1 MRYKLRYNK
10 KHKIILSLV
19 VLLVV
24 TVVIVATR
32 ITGKKDDDEEKM
44 EVVRRGEFVVK
55 LRETGNLEAL
65 LSVEVRSNV
74 EGEIE
79 RIFVTEGEFVEEGQ
93 ELLKIDDEQISEQRN
108 QAEAYRDAQ
117 KARHKQAELQIEL
130 TTKRHTS
137 EIAQAENSV
146 RMSEG
151 RLESIEAEMRRR
163 ITEAE
168 TRVSTSRNYLEQ
180 DDISLRQAQIALE
193 QAQLSYQRAQAA
205 SESSKVKLDTAQ
217 AEYDRNKE
225 LFEKQL
231 VSKRTLEESETRHAN
246 AQYEYDT
253 AEKNVQTQFQSVES
267 QKQNIEAR
275 GEAIKSRKATLKQH
289 EEGLITTKE
298 YGTALEKEYL
308 AGLENARARLRKI
321 RETAKPEKE
330 LTIHSEV
337 SARADLLQA
346 NSALA
351 AQEKRLDWTTVEAPI
366 SGTVTRVFFEEGE
379 IVTSGRS
386 AFSRGQALMT
396 IANLSK
402 MIVKTQINE
411 VEISKVEV
419 GQEAEVR
426 VETYTD
432 QVFRGRVSEIS
443 PGAIVPQQGVQ
454 NTVITFEVDVEI
466 LEATSELLPGM
477 SADVDIIVFNR
488 NDVLQL
494 PIEAVINP
502 EVLTVK
508 ATVEGSDL
516 RRLRPNQELK
526 IQNLVGKE
534 FPGKV
539 GRIRTD
545 APRGN
550 VEILLDGTPRGLR
563 TGPTEL
569 SILIS
574 DTDRISEVQSE
585 IASTKQYFVQLDS
598 QAKGSKRKKGK
609 DKEMKGVKTRIEVGQ
624 RNNSHFE
631 ILTGVDAGDRVFV
644 PSMEQLTRQ
653 EEK

>member
-1 MRYKLRYNK
+1 
-10 KHKIILSLV
+10 
-19 VLLVV
+19 
-24 TVVIVATR
+24 
-32 ITGKKDDDEEKM
+32 M
-44 EVVRRGEFVVK
+44 EVARRGEFVVK

-79 RIFVTEGEFVEEGQ
+79 QIFVSEGEFVEEGR

-108 QAEAYRDAQ
+108 QAEAYRNAQ

-130 TTKRHTS
+130 TTKRQTN

-151 RLESIEAEMRRR
+151 RLEAIKAETRQR

-168 TRVSTSRNYLEQ
+168 TRISTTRNYLEQ

-193 QAQLSYQRAQAA
+193 QAQLAYQRAQAA

-231 VSKRTLEESETRHAN
+231 VSRRTLEESETRHAN

-275 GEAIKSRKATLKQH
+275 EEAIKSRKSTLKQH
-289 EEGLITTKE
+289 EQGLITIKE
-298 YGTALEKEYL
+298 AGAAREKEYV
-308 AGLENARARLRKI
+308 AGLENAREQLLKVQ
-321 RETAKPEKE
+321 ETADPEKE
-330 LTIHSEV
+330 LTRHSKV
-337 SARADLLQA
+337 SARADLRQA
-346 NSALA
+346 ESALA
-351 AQEKRLDWTTVEAPI
+351 AQEKRLRWTTVKAPI
-366 SGTVTRVFFEEGE
+366 SGTVTRIFFEEGE

-386 AFSRGQALMT
+386 AFSRGEALMT
-396 IANLSK
+396 IADLSK
-402 MIVKTQINE
+402 MIVKTRINE

-432 QVFRGRVSEIS
+432 RVFRGRVSEIS
-443 PGAIVPQQGVQ
+443 PGAIVPQQGVE

-466 LEATSELLPGM
+466 LEAASQLLPGM
-477 SADVDIIVFNR
+477 SADVDIIVFKGE
-488 NDVLQL
+488 DVLQL

-508 ATVEGSDL
+508 ATVTGSNL

-526 IQNLVGKE
+526 IRNLVGKE

-539 GRIRTD
+539 GKIRTD
-545 APRGN
+545 SPREN

-563 TGPTEL
+563 TGPTEV

-574 DTDRISEVQSE
+574 ETDSISGVQSNV
-585 IASTKQYFVQLDS
+585 ATTKQYYVQLDAE
-598 QAKGSKRKKGK
+598 AKSSKRKKGK
-609 DKEMKGVKTRIEVGQ
+609 DKEMKGVKTRIEVGR
-624 RNNSHFE
+624 RNDSHFE
-631 ILTGVDAGDRVFV
+631 LLAGVEAGNRVFV
-644 PSMEQLTRQ
+644 PSMEELTRQ
-653 EEK
+653 NEK

>member
-1 MRYKLRYNK
+1 
-10 KHKIILSLV
+10 
-19 VLLVV
+19 
-24 TVVIVATR
+24 
-32 ITGKKDDDEEKM
+32 
-44 EVVRRGEFVVK
+44 
-55 LRETGNLEAL
+55 
-65 LSVEVRSNV
+65 
-74 EGEIE
+74 
-79 RIFVTEGEFVEEGQ
+79 
-93 ELLKIDDEQISEQRN
+93 
-108 QAEAYRDAQ
+108 
-117 KARHKQAELQIEL
+117 
-130 TTKRHTS
+130 
-137 EIAQAENSV
+137 
-146 RMSEG
+146 
-151 RLESIEAEMRRR
+151 
-163 ITEAE
+163 
-168 TRVSTSRNYLEQ
+168 RNYLEQ

-231 VSKRTLEESETRHAN
+231 VSRRTLEESETRHAN

-253 AEKNVQTQFQSVES
+253 AEKNVQTQLQSVES

-275 GEAIKSRKATLKQH
+275 EEAIKSRKTTLNQH
-289 EEGLITTKE
+289 EQGLITIKE
-298 YGTALEKEYL
+298 SGAAREKEYR
-308 AGLENARARLRKI
+308 AGLEYARVGLQKLE
-321 RETAKPEKE
+321 ETAKPEKDVR
-330 LTIHSEV
+330 IQSEV

-346 NSALA
+346 ESALA
-351 AQEKRLDWTTVEAPI
+351 AQKKRLDWTTVEAPI

-396 IANLSK
+396 IADLSR

-419 GQEAEVR
+419 GQEADVR

-432 QVFRGRVSEIS
+432 RVFKGRVSEIS
-443 PGAIVPQQGVQ
+443 PGAVLPQPGVQ
-454 NTVITFEVDVEI
+454 NTVITFEVEVEI
-466 LEATSELLPGM
+466 LEATSQLLPGM
-477 SADVDIIVFNR
+477 SADVDIIVFKGE
-488 NDVLQL
+488 DVLQL

-508 ATVEGSDL
+508 ATLTGRDL

-526 IQNLVGKE
+526 IENLAGKE

-539 GRIRTD
+539 GKIRTG

-563 TGPTEL
+563 SGPTEV

-574 DTDRISEVQSE
+574 ETDRISGVQSE
-585 IASTKQYFVQLDS
+585 IAGTKQYYVQLDS
-598 QAKGSKRKKGK
+598 QAKGSKRKKDK
-609 DKEMKGVKTRIEVGQ
+609 DKEMKGVKTRIEVGR
-624 RNNSHFE
+624 RNDSHFE
-631 ILTGVDAGDRVFV
+631 ILAGVEAGSRVFV

-653 EEK
+653 DGK

>member
-1 MRYKLRYNK
+1 
-10 KHKIILSLV
+10 
-19 VLLVV
+19 
-24 TVVIVATR
+24 
-32 ITGKKDDDEEKM
+32 M

-79 RIFVTEGEFVEEGQ
+79 QIFVTEGEFVEEGR

-108 QAEAYRDAQ
+108 QAEAYRNAQ
-117 KARHKQAELQIEL
+117 KARHKQADLQIEL
-130 TTKRHTS
+130 TTKRHAS
-137 EIAQAENSV
+137 DIAQAENSV

-151 RLESIEAEMRRR
+151 RLESIKAETRQR

-168 TRVSTSRNYLEQ
+168 TRISTTRNYLEQ

-193 QAQLSYQRAQAA
+193 QAQLAYQRAQAA
-205 SESSKVKLDTAQ
+205 SQSSKVKLDTAQ

-253 AEKNVQTQFQSVES
+253 AEKDVQTQFQSVES

-275 GEAIKSRKATLKQH
+275 EEAIKSRKATLKQH
-289 EEGLITTKE
+289 EEGLITIKE
-298 YGTALEKEYL
+298 AGAAREKEYV
-308 AGLENARARLRKI
+308 AGLENARAQLLKI
-321 RETAKPEKE
+321 QETADPEKE
-330 LTIHSEV
+330 LTRHSKV
-337 SARADLLQA
+337 SARADLRQA
-346 NSALA
+346 ESALA
-351 AQEKRLDWTTVEAPI
+351 AQEKRLRWTTVQAPI

-386 AFSRGQALMT
+386 AFSRGEALMT
-396 IANLSK
+396 IADLSK
-402 MIVKTQINE
+402 MIVKTRINE

-432 QVFRGRVSEIS
+432 RVFKGRVSEIS
-443 PGAIVPQQGVQ
+443 PGAIVPQQGMQ

-477 SADVDIIVFNR
+477 SADVDIIVFKR
-488 NDVLQL
+488 SDVLQL

-508 ATVEGSDL
+508 ATVTGRDL

-526 IQNLVGKE
+526 IRNLVGKE

-539 GRIRTD
+539 GKIRTG
-545 APRGN
+545 APREN

-563 TGPTEL
+563 TGPTEV

-574 DTDRISEVQSE
+574 ETDSISEVQSDV
-585 IASTKQYFVQLDS
+585 ATTKQYYVQLDGE
-598 QAKGSKRKKGK
+598 AKSSKRKKGK
-609 DKEMKGVKTRIEVGQ
+609 DKEMKGVKTRIEVGR
-624 RNNSHFE
+624 RNDSHFE
-631 ILTGVDAGDRVFV
+631 LLAGVEAGNRVFV
-644 PSMEQLTRQ
+644 PSMEELTRQ
-653 EEK
+653 NEK

>member
-1 MRYKLRYNK
+1 MRYNR
-10 KHKIILSLV
+10 KHIIILSLV

-24 TVVIVATR
+24 TVTIVVTK
-32 ITGKKDDDEEKM
+32 IIGKKDDDEEKI

-65 LSVEVRSNV
+65 VSVEVRSNV

-108 QAEAYRDAQ
+108 QAAAYRNAQ
-117 KARHKQAELQIEL
+117 QARHKQAKLQIDL
-130 TTKRHTS
+130 TTKRLAN
-137 EIAQAENSV
+137 EIAQAENNV
-146 RMSEG
+146 RMHEG
-151 RLESIEAEMRRR
+151 RLESMKAETRQR

-168 TRVSTSRNYLEQ
+168 TRVSTTRNYLEQ

-193 QAQLSYQRAQAA
+193 QAQLAHQRAQAA

-231 VSKRTLEESETRHAN
+231 VSRRTLEESETRHAN
-246 AQYEYDT
+246 AQYEFDT

-267 QKQNIEAR
+267 QKQNIDAR
-275 GEAIKSRKATLKQH
+275 EEAIKSRKTTLKQH
-289 EEGLITTKE
+289 EEGLITIKE
-298 YGTALEKEYL
+298 SGAAREKEYF
-308 AGLENARARLRKI
+308 AGLEYARAGLQKLQ
-321 RETAKPEKE
+321 ETAEPEKD
-330 LTIHSEV
+330 LRIQSEV

-346 NSALA
+346 ESALA
-351 AQEKRLDWTTVEAPI
+351 AQEKRLAWTTVKTPI
-366 SGTVTRVFFEEGE
+366 SGTVTRIFFEEGE

-396 IANLSK
+396 VADLSK

-432 QVFRGRVSEIS
+432 QVFKGRVSEIS
-443 PGAIVPQQGVQ
+443 PGAIIPQQGVQ
-454 NTVITFEVDVEI
+454 NTVITFEVEVEI
-466 LEATSELLPGM
+466 LEATSDLLPGM

-488 NDVLQL
+488 PEILQL

-508 ATVEGSDL
+508 ATLTGRDL

-526 IQNLVGKE
+526 IRNLVGKE

-539 GRIRTD
+539 GKIRTD
-545 APRGN
+545 APREN

-563 TGPTEL
+563 TGPTEV

-574 DTDRISEVQSE
+574 ETDVISGVQSE
-585 IASTKQYFVQLDS
+585 IDSTKQHFVQLDA
-598 QAKGSKRKKGK
+598 QAKDSKRKKGK
-609 DKEMKGVKTRIEVGQ
+609 DKEMKGVKTRIEVGR
-624 RNNSHFE
+624 RNDSHFE
-631 ILTGVDAGDRVFV
+631 ILAGVEAGNRVFV

-653 EEK
+653 DAN

>member
-1 MRYKLRYNK
+1 MRYNR
-10 KHKIILSLV
+10 KHIIILSLA

-24 TVVIVATR
+24 TVTIVVTK
-32 ITGKKDDDEEKM
+32 ILGKKDDDVEKV
-44 EVVRRGEFVVK
+44 EVVRRGEFVVT

-108 QAEAYRDAQ
+108 QAAAYRNAQ
-117 KARHKQAELQIEL
+117 QARHKQAELQIDL
-130 TTKRHTS
+130 TTKRLAN
-137 EIAQAENSV
+137 EIAQAENNV
-146 RMSEG
+146 RMHEG
-151 RLESIEAEMRRR
+151 RLESMKAETRQR

-168 TRVSTSRNYLEQ
+168 TRVSTTRNYLEQ

-193 QAQLSYQRAQAA
+193 QAQLAHQRAQAA

-231 VSKRTLEESETRHAN
+231 VSRRTLEESETRHAN
-246 AQYEYDT
+246 AQYEFDT

-267 QKQNIEAR
+267 QKQNIDAR
-275 GEAIKSRKATLKQH
+275 EEAIKSRKATLKQH
-289 EEGLITTKE
+289 EEGLITIKE
-298 YGTALEKEYL
+298 SGAAREKEYF
-308 AGLENARARLRKI
+308 AGLEYARAGLQKLQ
-321 RETAKPEKE
+321 ETAEPEKD
-330 LTIHSEV
+330 LRIQSEV

-346 NSALA
+346 ESALA
-351 AQEKRLDWTTVEAPI
+351 AQEKRLAWTTVKAPI
-366 SGTVTRVFFEEGE
+366 SGTVTRIFFEEGE

-396 IANLSK
+396 VADLSK

-432 QVFRGRVSEIS
+432 QVFKGRVSEIS
-443 PGAIVPQQGVQ
+443 PGAIIPQQGVQ
-454 NTVITFEVDVEI
+454 NTVITFEVEVEI
-466 LEATSELLPGM
+466 LEATSDLLPGM

-488 NDVLQL
+488 PEILQL

-508 ATVEGSDL
+508 AKLTGRDL

-526 IQNLVGKE
+526 IRNLVGKE

-539 GRIRTD
+539 GKIRTD
-545 APRGN
+545 APREN

-563 TGPTEL
+563 TGPTEV
-569 SILIS
+569 SVLITE
-574 DTDRISEVQSE
+574 TDVISGVQSE
-585 IASTKQYFVQLDS
+585 IDSTKQHFVQLDA
-598 QAKGSKRKKGK
+598 QTKDSKRNKGK
-609 DKEMKGVKTRIEVGQ
+609 DKEMKGVKTRIEVGR
-624 RNNSHFE
+624 RNDSHFE
-631 ILTGVDAGDRVFV
+631 ILAGVEAGNRVFV

-653 EEK
+653 DAN

>member
-1 MRYKLRYNK
+1 MRYNK
-10 KHKIILSLV
+10 KRIIILSLV
-19 VLLVV
+19 VLLIV
-24 TVVIVATR
+24 TVAIVI
-32 ITGKKDDDEEKM
+32 IKINGNKDDDEEKM

-79 RIFVTEGEFVEEGQ
+79 QIFVSEGEFVEEGR

-108 QAEAYRDAQ
+108 QAEAYRNAQ

-130 TTKRHTS
+130 TTKRQTN

-151 RLESIEAEMRRR
+151 RLEAIKAETRQR

-168 TRVSTSRNYLEQ
+168 TRISTTRNYLEQ

-193 QAQLSYQRAQAA
+193 QAQLAYQRAQAA

-253 AEKNVQTQFQSVES
+253 AEKDVQTQYQSVES

-275 GEAIKSRKATLKQH
+275 EEAIKSRKSTLKQH
-289 EEGLITTKE
+289 ELGLITVKKA
-298 YGTALEKEYL
+298 GAAREKEYV
-308 AGLENARARLRKI
+308 AGLENAREQLLKVQ
-321 RETAKPEKE
+321 ETADPEKE
-330 LTIHSEV
+330 LTRHSKV
-337 SARADLLQA
+337 SARADLRQA
-346 NSALA
+346 ESALA
-351 AQEKRLDWTTVEAPI
+351 AQEKRLRWTTVKAPI
-366 SGTVTRVFFEEGE
+366 SGTVTRIFFEEGE

-386 AFSRGQALMT
+386 AFSRGEALMT
-396 IANLSK
+396 IADLSK
-402 MIVKTQINE
+402 MIVKTRINE

-432 QVFRGRVSEIS
+432 RVFRGRVSEIS
-443 PGAIVPQQGVQ
+443 PGAIVPQQGVE

-466 LEATSELLPGM
+466 LEAASQLLPGM
-477 SADVDIIVFNR
+477 SADVDIIVFKGE
-488 NDVLQL
+488 DVLQL
-494 PIEAVINP
+494 PIESVINP

-508 ATVEGSDL
+508 ATVTGSNL
-516 RRLRPNQELK
+516 RRLRPDQELK
-526 IQNLVGKE
+526 ILNLIGKE
-534 FPGKV
+534 FEGKV
-539 GRIRTD
+539 GKIRAD
-545 APRGN
+545 ASRGN

-563 TGPTEL
+563 TGPAEV

-574 DTDRISEVQSE
+574 DTNRISNIQAE
-585 IASTKQYFVQLDS
+585 IGSTKQYYVQLDTGTKES
-598 QAKGSKRKKGK
+598 ERKKGK
-609 DKEMKGVKTRIEVGQ
+609 DKEMKGIKTRIEVGH
-624 RNNSHFE
+624 RNDSHFE
-631 ILTGVDAGDRVFV
+631 IVSGVDAGDRIFV

-653 EEK
+653 DEN

>member
-1 MRYKLRYNK
+1 MRYNK
-10 KHKIILSLV
+10 KLVISLSLV

-24 TVVIVATR
+24 TVAAVVIIINR
-32 ITGKKDDDEEKM
+32 KKKDDDEDKM
-44 EVVRRGEFVVK
+44 EVARRGEFVVK

-65 LSVEVRSNV
+65 LSVDVRSNV

-79 RIFVTEGEFVEEGQ
+79 KIFVNEGEYVEEGR
-93 ELLKIDDEQISEQRN
+93 ELLKIDDEQITEQRN
-108 QAEAYRDAQ
+108 QAEAYRNAQ
-117 KARHKQAELQIEL
+117 KARHKQADLQIGL
-130 TTKRHTS
+130 TTKRHAS

-151 RLESIEAEMRRR
+151 RLETVKAETRQR

-168 TRVSTSRNYLEQ
+168 TRVSTTRNYLEQ

-205 SESSKVKLDTAQ
+205 SEALKVKRDTAQ
-217 AEYDRNKE
+217 AEYDRHKE

-253 AEKNVQTQFQSVES
+253 AEKTVQTQIQSVES

-275 GEAIKSRKATLKQH
+275 EEAIKSRKTTLKQH
-289 EEGLITTKE
+289 EQGLITIKE
-298 YGTALEKEYL
+298 AGVAREKEYQ
-308 AGLENARARLRKI
+308 AALENARSRLQKLQ
-321 RETAKPEKE
+321 ETADPEKE
-330 LTIHSEV
+330 LTIHSKV
-337 SARADLLQA
+337 SARADLSQA
-346 NSALA
+346 ESALS
-351 AQEKRLDWTTVEAPI
+351 AQEQRLKWTTVKAPI
-366 SGTVTRVFFEEGE
+366 SGTITRIVFEEGE

-386 AFSRGQALMT
+386 AFSRGEALMT
-396 IANLSK
+396 IADLSK
-402 MIVKTQINE
+402 MIVKTRINE

-419 GQEAEVR
+419 GQEAEIR
-426 VETYTD
+426 VETYND
-432 QVFRGRVSEIS
+432 QVFKGRVSEIS

-477 SADVDIIVFNR
+477 SADVDIIVFKR
-488 NDVLQL
+488 SDVLQL

-508 ATVEGSDL
+508 ATLTERAL
-516 RRLRPNQELK
+516 KRLRPNQELK

-534 FPGKV
+534 FSGKV
-539 GRIRTD
+539 GKIRTE
-545 APRGN
+545 ASRGN

-563 TGPTEL
+563 TGTTEV

-574 DTDRISEVQSE
+574 ERDTISGVQSE
-585 IASTKQYFVQLDS
+585 IASTKQYFVQLDAE
-598 QAKGSKRKKGK
+598 AKDSKRKK
-609 DKEMKGVKTRIEVGQ
+609 DEEMKGVKTRIEVDR
-624 RNNSHFE
+624 RNDSHFQ
-631 ILTGVDAGDRVFV
+631 ILAGVEAGDRVFV

-653 EEK
+653 NEK

>member
-1 MRYKLRYNK
+1 
-10 KHKIILSLV
+10 
-19 VLLVV
+19 
-24 TVVIVATR
+24 
-32 ITGKKDDDEEKM
+32 M
-44 EVVRRGEFVVK
+44 EVVRRGEYVVK

-79 RIFVTEGEFVEEGQ
+79 QIFVTEGEFVEEGR

-108 QAEAYRDAQ
+108 QAEAYRKAQ

-130 TTKRHTS
+130 TTKRQAN

-146 RMSEG
+146 RVSEG
-151 RLESIEAEMRRR
+151 RLESIKAETRQRV
-163 ITEAE
+163 TEAE
-168 TRVSTSRNYLEQ
+168 TRVSTTRNSLEQ
-180 DDISLRQAQIALE
+180 DDISLRQAKIALE
-193 QAQLSYQRAQAA
+193 QAQLAHQRAQAA
-205 SESSKVKLDTAQ
+205 AESAKVKLDTAQ
-217 AEYDRNKE
+217 AEYERNQE

-231 VSKRTLEESETRHAN
+231 VSKRTLEESETLHAN
-246 AQYEYDT
+246 ALFQYETSKKDV
-253 AEKNVQTQFQSVES
+253 ETQLQSVES

-275 GEAIKSRKATLKQH
+275 EEAIKSRKATLKQN
-289 EEGLITTKE
+289 EQGLITIKESGAARKKE
-298 YGTALEKEYL
+298 YFAE
-308 AGLENARARLRKI
+308 LENARVRLQKLQ
-321 RETAKPEKE
+321 ETAEPEKD
-330 LTIHSEV
+330 LRIHSEV

-346 NSALA
+346 ESALA
-351 AQEKRLDWTTVEAPI
+351 AQEKRLAWTTVKAPI

-386 AFSRGQALMT
+386 AFSRGEALMT
-396 IANLSK
+396 IADLSK

-432 QVFRGRVSEIS
+432 RVFRGRVSEIS
-443 PGAIVPQQGVQ
+443 PGANVPQQGVQ
-454 NTVITFEVDVEI
+454 NTVITFEVDIEI
-466 LEATSELLPGM
+466 LEATSQLLPGM
-477 SADVDIIVFNR
+477 SADVDIIVFKEE
-488 NDVLQL
+488 DVLQL

-508 ATVEGSDL
+508 ATVTGSNL

-526 IQNLVGKE
+526 ILNLIGKE
-534 FPGKV
+534 FEGKV
-539 GRIRTD
+539 GKIRTD
-545 APRGN
+545 TSRGN

-563 TGPTEL
+563 TGPAEI

-574 DTDRISEVQSE
+574 DTNRISSVQAE
-585 IASTKQYFVQLDS
+585 IGSTKQYYVQLDTGT
-598 QAKGSKRKKGK
+598 KESKRKKGK
-609 DKEMKGVKTRIEVGQ
+609 ENEMKGIKTRIEVGQ
-624 RNNSHFE
+624 RNDSHFE
-631 ILTGVDAGDRVFV
+631 ILSGVDAGDRVFV

-653 EEK
+653 DDK

>member
-1 MRYKLRYNK
+1 
-10 KHKIILSLV
+10 
-19 VLLVV
+19 
-24 TVVIVATR
+24 
-32 ITGKKDDDEEKM
+32 M

-79 RIFVTEGEFVEEGQ
+79 QIFVTEGEFVEEGR
-93 ELLKIDDEQISEQRN
+93 ELLKIDGEQISEQRN
-108 QAEAYRDAQ
+108 QAAAYRNAQ
-117 KARHKQAELQIEL
+117 QARHKQAKLQIDL
-130 TTKRHTS
+130 TTKRLAN
-137 EIAQAENSV
+137 EIAQAENNV
-146 RMSEG
+146 RMHEG
-151 RLESIEAEMRRR
+151 RLESMKAETRQR

-168 TRVSTSRNYLEQ
+168 TRVSTTRNYLEQ

-193 QAQLSYQRAQAA
+193 QAQLAHQRAQAA
-205 SESSKVKLDTAQ
+205 SESSKVKLETAQ

-231 VSKRTLEESETRHAN
+231 VSRRTLEESETRHAN
-246 AQYEYDT
+246 AQYEFDT

-267 QKQNIEAR
+267 QKQNIDAR
-275 GEAIKSRKATLKQH
+275 EEAIKSRKATLNQH
-289 EEGLITTKE
+289 EEGLITIKE
-298 YGTALEKEYL
+298 SGAAREKEYL
-308 AGLENARARLRKI
+308 AGLEYARAGLQKLQ
-321 RETAKPEKE
+321 ETAEPEKD
-330 LTIHSEV
+330 LRIHSEV
-337 SARADLLQA
+337 SAQADLLQA
-346 NSALA
+346 ESALA
-351 AQEKRLDWTTVEAPI
+351 AQEKRLAWTTVKAPI
-366 SGTVTRVFFEEGE
+366 SGTVTRIFFEEGE

-396 IANLSK
+396 VADLSK

-432 QVFRGRVSEIS
+432 RVFRGRVSEIS
-443 PGAIVPQQGVQ
+443 PGANIPQQGVQ

-466 LEATSELLPGM
+466 LEATSQLLPGM
-477 SADVDIIVFNR
+477 SADVDIIVFKEE
-488 NDVLQL
+488 DVLQL

-508 ATVEGSDL
+508 ATVTGSDL

-526 IQNLVGKE
+526 ILNLIGKE
-534 FPGKV
+534 FEGRVGK
-539 GRIRTD
+539 IRTD
-545 APRGN
+545 TSRGN

-563 TGPTEL
+563 TGPAEI

-574 DTDRISEVQSE
+574 DTNRISSVQAE
-585 IASTKQYFVQLDS
+585 IGSTKQYYVQLDTGT
-598 QAKGSKRKKGK
+598 KESKRKKGK
-609 DKEMKGVKTRIEVGQ
+609 DNEMKGIKTRIEVGQ
-624 RNNSHFE
+624 RNDSHFE
-631 ILTGVDAGDRVFV
+631 ILSGVEAGDRVFV

-653 EEK
+653 DDK

>member
-1 MRYKLRYNK
+1 MRYNK
-10 KHKIILSLV
+10 KHIIILSAV
-19 VLLVV
+19 VLLIFA
-24 TVVIVATR
+24 VVIVV
-32 ITGKKDDDEEKM
+32 ININGNKDDDEEKM

-108 QAEAYRDAQ
+108 QAAAYRNAQ
-117 KARHKQAELQIEL
+117 QARHKQAELQIDL
-130 TTKRHTS
+130 TTKRQTN
-137 EIAQAENSV
+137 EIAQAENNL
-146 RMSEG
+146 RMTEG
-151 RLESIEAEMRRR
+151 RLESIKAEFRQR

-168 TRVSTSRNYLEQ
+168 TRVSTTRNSLEQ
-180 DDISLRQAQIALE
+180 DDISLRQANIALE
-193 QAQLSYQRAQAA
+193 QAQLAHQRAQAA
-205 SESSKVKLDTAQ
+205 AESAKVKLDTAQ
-217 AEYDRNKE
+217 AEYERNQE

-231 VSKRTLEESETRHAN
+231 VSKRKLEESETLHAN
-246 AQYEYDT
+246 ALFQFETSKKDV
-253 AEKNVQTQFQSVES
+253 ETQLQSVES
-267 QKQNIEAR
+267 QRQNIEAR
-275 GEAIKSRKATLKQH
+275 EEAIKSRRATLKQN
-289 EEGLITTKE
+289 EQGLITVKE
-298 YGTALEKEYL
+298 SGKAREKEYVAGVEYAR
-308 AGLENARARLRKI
+308 AGLHKLQ
-321 RETAKPEKE
+321 ETAEPEKD
-330 LTIHSEV
+330 LRIHSEV

-346 NSALA
+346 ESALA
-351 AQEKRLDWTTVEAPI
+351 AQEKRLAWTTIKAPI

-379 IVTSGRS
+379 IITSGRS

-396 IANLSK
+396 VADLSK

-432 QVFRGRVSEIS
+432 QVFNGRVSEIS
-443 PGAIVPQQGVQ
+443 PGAIIPQQGVQ

-466 LEATSELLPGM
+466 IEATSELLPGM

-488 NDVLQL
+488 PDVLQL

-502 EVLTVK
+502 EVLTVE
-508 ATVEGSDL
+508 ATLTGRDL

-526 IQNLVGKE
+526 ILNLIGKE
-534 FPGKV
+534 FEGKV
-539 GRIRTD
+539 GKIRADT
-545 APRGN
+545 PRGN
-550 VEILLDGTPRGLR
+550 VEILLDGAPRGLR
-563 TGPTEL
+563 TGPAEI

-574 DTDRISEVQSE
+574 GTNRISSVQAE
-585 IASTKQYFVQLDS
+585 IGGTKQYFVQLHTGS
-598 QAKGSKRKKGK
+598 KESKRKKGK
-609 DKEMKGVKTRIEVGQ
+609 DFEMKGIKTRIEVGK
-624 RNNSHFE
+624 RNDSHFE
-631 ILTGVDAGDRVFV
+631 ILAGVDVGDRVFV

-653 EEK
+653 DEK

>member
-1 MRYKLRYNK
+1 MRYNR
-10 KHKIILSLV
+10 KHIIILSLA

-24 TVVIVATR
+24 TVTIVVTK
-32 ITGKKDDDEEKM
+32 IIGKKDDDEEKV
-44 EVVRRGEFVVK
+44 EVVRRGEFVVT

-108 QAEAYRDAQ
+108 QAAAYRNAQ
-117 KARHKQAELQIEL
+117 QARHKQAKLQIDL
-130 TTKRHTS
+130 TTKRLAN
-137 EIAQAENSV
+137 EIAQAENNV
-146 RMSEG
+146 RMHEG
-151 RLESIEAEMRRR
+151 RLESMKAETRQR

-168 TRVSTSRNYLEQ
+168 TRVSTTRNYLEQ

-193 QAQLSYQRAQAA
+193 QAQLAHQRAQAA

-246 AQYEYDT
+246 AQYEFDT

-267 QKQNIEAR
+267 QKQNIDAR
-275 GEAIKSRKATLKQH
+275 EEAIKSRKTTLKQH
-289 EEGLITTKE
+289 EEGLITIKE
-298 YGTALEKEYL
+298 SGAAREKEYF
-308 AGLENARARLRKI
+308 AGLEYARAGLQKLQ
-321 RETAKPEKE
+321 ETAEPEKD
-330 LTIHSEV
+330 LRIQSEV

-346 NSALA
+346 ESALA
-351 AQEKRLDWTTVEAPI
+351 AQEKRLAWTTVKAPN
-366 SGTVTRVFFEEGE
+366 SGTVTRIFFEEGE

-396 IANLSK
+396 VADLSK

-432 QVFRGRVSEIS
+432 QVFKGRVSEIS
-443 PGAIVPQQGVQ
+443 PGAIIPQQGVQ
-454 NTVITFEVDVEI
+454 NTVITFEVEVEI
-466 LEATSELLPGM
+466 LEATSDLLPGM

-488 NDVLQL
+488 PEILQL

-508 ATVEGSDL
+508 ATLTGRDL

-526 IQNLVGKE
+526 IRNLVGKE

-539 GRIRTD
+539 GKIRTD
-545 APRGN
+545 APREN

-563 TGPTEL
+563 TGPTEV
-569 SILIS
+569 SVLIS
-574 DTDRISEVQSE
+574 ETDVISGVQSE
-585 IASTKQYFVQLDS
+585 IDSTKQHFVQLDA
-598 QAKGSKRKKGK
+598 QAKDSKRKKGK
-609 DKEMKGVKTRIEVGQ
+609 DKEMKGVKTRIEVGR
-624 RNNSHFE
+624 RNDSHFE
-631 ILTGVDAGDRVFV
+631 ILAGVEAGNRVFV

-653 EEK
+653 DAN

>member
-1 MRYKLRYNK
+1 
-10 KHKIILSLV
+10 
-19 VLLVV
+19 
-24 TVVIVATR
+24 
-32 ITGKKDDDEEKM
+32 M

-79 RIFVTEGEFVEEGQ
+79 QIFVTEGEFVEEGR
-93 ELLKIDDEQISEQRN
+93 ELLKIDDEQIFEQRN
-108 QAEAYRDAQ
+108 QAEAYRNAQ
-117 KARHKQAELQIEL
+117 TARHKQAELQIEL
-130 TTKRHTS
+130 TTKRQAS

-151 RLESIEAEMRRR
+151 RLESIKAEARQR

-168 TRVSTSRNYLEQ
+168 TRISTTHNYLEQ

-193 QAQLSYQRAQAA
+193 QAQLAYQRAQAA
-205 SESSKVKLDTAQ
+205 SQSSKVKLDTAQ

-231 VSKRTLEESETRHAN
+231 VSKRTLEESETRHAD

-275 GEAIKSRKATLKQH
+275 EEAIKSRKSTLKQH
-289 EEGLITTKE
+289 EQGLITIKE
-298 YGTALEKEYL
+298 SGAAREKEYV
-308 AGLENARARLRKI
+308 AGLENARAQLLKI
-321 RETAKPEKE
+321 QETAHPEKE
-330 LTIHSEV
+330 LTRHSKV
-337 SARADLLQA
+337 SARADLRQA
-346 NSALA
+346 ESALA
-351 AQEKRLDWTTVEAPI
+351 AQEKRLRWTTVKAPI
-366 SGTVTRVFFEEGE
+366 SGTVTRIFFEEGE
-379 IVTSGRS
+379 IVSSGRS
-386 AFSRGQALMT
+386 AFSRGEALMT
-396 IANLSK
+396 IADLSK
-402 MIVKTQINE
+402 MIVKTRINE

-432 QVFRGRVSEIS
+432 RVFRGRVSEIS
-443 PGAIVPQQGVQ
+443 PGAIVPQQGVE

-466 LEATSELLPGM
+466 LEAASQLLPGM
-477 SADVDIIVFNR
+477 SADVDIIVFKGE
-488 NDVLQL
+488 DVLQL

-502 EVLTVK
+502 EVLTVQ
-508 ATVEGSDL
+508 ATVTGSNL
-516 RRLRPNQELK
+516 KRLRPNQELK
-526 IQNLVGKE
+526 ILNLIGKE
-534 FPGKV
+534 FEGKV
-539 GRIRTD
+539 GKIRSDTS
-545 APRGN
+545 RGN

-563 TGPTEL
+563 TGPAEV

-574 DTDRISEVQSE
+574 DTNRISSVQAE
-585 IASTKQYFVQLDS
+585 IGSTKQYYVQLDTGT
-598 QAKGSKRKKGK
+598 KESKRKKGK
-609 DKEMKGVKTRIEVGQ
+609 DKEMKGIKTRIDVGH
-624 RNNSHFE
+624 RSDSHFE
-631 ILTGVDAGDRVFV
+631 ILAGVDAGDRIFV

-653 EEK
+653 DEK

>member
-1 MRYKLRYNK
+1 M
-10 KHKIILSLV
+10 V
-19 VLLVV
+19 
-24 TVVIVATR
+24 VVIKVK
-32 ITGKKDDDEEKM
+32 GEKDDDEEKM
-44 EVVRRGEFVVK
+44 EVARRGEFVVK

-79 RIFVTEGEFVEEGQ
+79 QIFVSEGEFVEEGR

-108 QAEAYRDAQ
+108 QAEAYRNAQ

-130 TTKRHTS
+130 TTKRQTN

-151 RLESIEAEMRRR
+151 RLEAIKAETRQR

-168 TRVSTSRNYLEQ
+168 TRISTTRNYLEQ

-193 QAQLSYQRAQAA
+193 QAQLAYQRAQAA

-231 VSKRTLEESETRHAN
+231 VSRRTLEESETRHAN

-275 GEAIKSRKATLKQH
+275 EEAIKSRKSTLKQH
-289 EEGLITTKE
+289 EQGLITIKE
-298 YGTALEKEYL
+298 AGAAREKEYV
-308 AGLENARARLRKI
+308 AGLENAREQLLKVQ
-321 RETAKPEKE
+321 ETADPEKE
-330 LTIHSEV
+330 LTRHSKV
-337 SARADLLQA
+337 SARADLRQA
-346 NSALA
+346 ESALA
-351 AQEKRLDWTTVEAPI
+351 AQEKRLRWTTVKAPI
-366 SGTVTRVFFEEGE
+366 SGTVTRIFFEEGE

-386 AFSRGQALMT
+386 AFSRGEALMT
-396 IANLSK
+396 IADLSK
-402 MIVKTQINE
+402 MIVKTRINE

-432 QVFRGRVSEIS
+432 RVFRGRVSEIS
-443 PGAIVPQQGVQ
+443 PGAIVPQQGVE

-466 LEATSELLPGM
+466 LEAASQLLPGM
-477 SADVDIIVFNR
+477 SADVDIIVFKGE
-488 NDVLQL
+488 DVLQL

-508 ATVEGSDL
+508 ATVTGSNL

-526 IQNLVGKE
+526 IRNLVGKE

-539 GRIRTD
+539 GKIRTD
-545 APRGN
+545 SPREN

-563 TGPTEL
+563 TGPTEV

-574 DTDRISEVQSE
+574 ETDSISGVQSNV
-585 IASTKQYFVQLDS
+585 ATTKQYYVQLDAE
-598 QAKGSKRKKGK
+598 AKSSKRKKGK
-609 DKEMKGVKTRIEVGQ
+609 DKEMKGVKTRIEVGR
-624 RNNSHFE
+624 RNDSHFE
-631 ILTGVDAGDRVFV
+631 LLAGVEAGNRVFV
-644 PSMEQLTRQ
+644 PSMEELTRQ
-653 EEK
+653 NEK

>member
-1 MRYKLRYNK
+1 M
-10 KHKIILSLV
+10 

-24 TVVIVATR
+24 TVVIVVIKFR
-32 ITGKKDDDEEKM
+32 GNKGDDEEKM
-44 EVVRRGEFVVK
+44 EVVRRGEFVVR

-108 QAEAYRDAQ
+108 QAAAYRNAQ
-117 KARHKQAELQIEL
+117 QARHTQAKLQIDL
-130 TTKRHTS
+130 TTKRLAN
-137 EIAQAENSV
+137 EIAQAENNV
-146 RMSEG
+146 RMHEG
-151 RLESIEAEMRRR
+151 RLESMKAETRQR

-168 TRVSTSRNYLEQ
+168 TRVSTTRNYLEQ

-193 QAQLSYQRAQAA
+193 QAQLAHQRAQAA
-205 SESSKVKLDTAQ
+205 SESSKVKLETAQ

-231 VSKRTLEESETRHAN
+231 VSRRTLEESETRHAN
-246 AQYEYDT
+246 AQYEFDT

-267 QKQNIEAR
+267 QKQNIDAR
-275 GEAIKSRKATLKQH
+275 EEAIKSRKATLNQH
-289 EEGLITTKE
+289 EEGLITIKE
-298 YGTALEKEYL
+298 SGAAREKEYL
-308 AGLENARARLRKI
+308 AGLEYARAGLQKLQ
-321 RETAKPEKE
+321 ETAEPEKD
-330 LTIHSEV
+330 LRIHSEV
-337 SARADLLQA
+337 SAQADLLQA
-346 NSALA
+346 ESALA
-351 AQEKRLDWTTVEAPI
+351 AQEKRLAWTTVKAPI
-366 SGTVTRVFFEEGE
+366 SGTVTRIFFEEGE

-396 IANLSK
+396 VADLSK

-432 QVFRGRVSEIS
+432 RVFRGRVSEIS
-443 PGAIVPQQGVQ
+443 PGANIPQQGVQ

-466 LEATSELLPGM
+466 LEATSQLLPGM
-477 SADVDIIVFNR
+477 SADVDIIVFKEE
-488 NDVLQL
+488 DVLQL

-508 ATVEGSDL
+508 ATVTESNL

-526 IQNLVGKE
+526 ILNLIGKE
-534 FPGKV
+534 FEGRVGK
-539 GRIRTD
+539 IRTD
-545 APRGN
+545 TSRGN

-563 TGPTEL
+563 TGPAEI

-574 DTDRISEVQSE
+574 DTNRISSVQAE
-585 IASTKQYFVQLDS
+585 IGSTKQYYVQLDTGT
-598 QAKGSKRKKGK
+598 KESKRKKGK
-609 DKEMKGVKTRIEVGQ
+609 ENEMKGIKTRIEVGQ
-624 RNNSHFE
+624 RNDSHFE
-631 ILTGVDAGDRVFV
+631 ILSGVDAGDRVFV

-653 EEK
+653 DDN